1 MTSLPCKDCIC
12 LPICKPKYL
21 HEFEN
26 AKTILREFTAAE
38 KLGETCS
45 IIVQY
50 ALVQKNGYV
59 SRVDNYQ
66 IYTLA
71 DFMQGIKK

>member
-1 MTSLPCKDCIC
+1 MTIPCENCIC
-12 LPICKPKYL
+12 LAICKSKYL
-21 HEFEN
+21 NTLEN
-26 AKTILREFTAAE
+26 AKTVLKEFTAAE

-45 IIVQY
+45 IVTKY